1 MLQYIPK
8 NVNIQN
14 YHDLLFRT
22 TQSRDYNSVL
32 TLFDG
37 AVLINLKLSGTLAA
51 SLVKLFSR
59 HSNVSKIMQ
68 VITLFQSHKGTK
80 WRNAYVA
87 VFDELMKH
95 NELSKAE
102 KVYESIK
109 TDVHEFDA
117 ATNTSVIKL
126 LFKLGR
132 VEEVKKILDQ
142 EKSPDMIMYNT
153 ILNKQENV

>member
-1 MLQYIPK
+1 
-8 NVNIQN
+8 
-14 YHDLLFRT
+14 
-22 TQSRDYNSVL
+22 
-32 TLFDG
+32 
-37 AVLINLKLSGTLAA
+37 
-51 SLVKLFSR
+51 
-59 HSNVSKIMQ
+59 MQ